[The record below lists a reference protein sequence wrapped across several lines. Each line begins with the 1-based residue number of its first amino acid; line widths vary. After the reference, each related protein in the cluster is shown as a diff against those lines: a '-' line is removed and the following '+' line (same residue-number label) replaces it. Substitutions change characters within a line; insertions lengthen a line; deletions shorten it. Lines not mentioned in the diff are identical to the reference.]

1 MRSPPEPPRAA
12 AVVVAGGAGRRFGGG
27 LRKQYLAL
35 AGEPV
40 LLHALRPFLAHPR
53 IGQTVVVL
61 PPEDAADPPP
71 WLATLA
77 VDVVPGGAER
87 GDSVLAGLRRVAES
101 FPTVLVHDG
110 ARPLVGAAVI
120 GRVLDACAGGAG
132 AVAAVAPADTVQEVD
147 ADGWILRIPDRAAL
161 RLAQTPQ
168 GFPRAALLAAYE
180 EARAGSFAATDD
192 AGVFLRA
199 GGRVRAVEGDARNLK
214 VTRPGDLRLAEAL
227 LRGDAA

>member
-1 MRSPPEPPRAA
+1 MPSPPEAPRAA

-27 LRKQYLAL
+27 VRKQYLAL
-35 AGEPV
+35 AGKPV

-71 WLATLA
+71 WLRALA
-77 VDVVPGGAER
+77 VDVAPGGDAR
-87 GDSVLAGLRRVAES
+87 GDSVLAGLRRVTAS
-101 FPTVLVHDG
+101 FSTVLVHDG
-110 ARPLVGAAVI
+110 ARPLVTAKVI
-120 GRVLDACAGGAG
+120 ERVLDACAGGAG

-147 ADGWILRIPDRAAL
+147 GEGWILRVPERAAL

-168 GFPRAALLAAYE
+168 GFPRAALLGAYE
-180 EARAGSFAATDD
+180 RARADGFAATDD

-199 GGRVRAVEGDARNLK
+199 GGRVRTVEGDARNLK
-214 VTRPGDLRLAEAL
+214 VTRPGDLLLAEAL